1 VDVTDD
7 VVRAAG
13 GLVRRRGQGG
23 DVDIVLVHRLA
34 YDDWTFPKGKLHDG
48 ETEEDAALR
57 EVEEETGLRCRL
69 DRDLG
74 LSSYRDA
81 RGRPKTVRYWTMTA
95 IDGILA
101 PAHEIDDARW
111 LPLDVAS
118 ATLSYPR
125 DREVIARFKATHRS

>member
-1 VDVTDD
+1 MDVTDD

-101 PAHEIDDARW
+101 PAHEIEDARW

>member
-1 VDVTDD
+1 MTDD

>member
-1 VDVTDD
+1 MTTGPS
-7 VVRAAG
+7 RKASSTTAR
-13 GLVRRRGQGG
+13 LRKTRRCAKSKK
-23 DVDIVLVHRLA
+23 RLA
-34 YDDWTFPKGKLHDG
+34 FVVVSIAISDW
-48 ETEEDAALR
+48 
-57 EVEEETGLRCRL
+57 
-69 DRDLG
+69 
-74 LSSYRDA
+74 SSYRDA